1 MPGHCLQAQ
10 FHDPGMGFTAL
21 EESGDYKNTVR
32 IIDEP
37 DYTVELDP
45 SAPEADVKRTAKE
58 ALKIYGR
65 IDVLVDILNPVLW
78 KSSDIHAQYQ
88 TNVFGPIVIIQ
99 ALLPSFHAQGYGH
112 ILNISSMAGFVRQS
126 FIGAY
131 NSSKAALD
139 SFSETL
145 ALEVAPFGVLHT
157 IVASALPTNVLV
169 AAAKKASDGRVGLSG
184 S

>member
-1 MPGHCLQAQ
+1 MPGHRLQAQ

-65 IDVLVDILNPVLW
+65 IDVLVNNAGYFKPGAVEELRP
-78 KSSDIHAQYQ
+78 KDIHAQYQ
-88 TNVFGPIVIIQ
+88 MNVFGPIAIIQ

-139 SFSETL
+139 LFSETL
-145 ALEVAPFGVLHT
+145 ALEVAPFGV
-157 IVASALPTNVLV
+157 VL
-169 AAAKKASDGRVGLSG
+169 RG
-184 S
+184 STSRS